1 MSTTHF
7 IEPLDV
13 LFLRGNKLFG
23 DAGSF
28 GESLIPPW
36 PSVAAGAIRSA
47 LAVHKGIDL
56 ARFARGEERD
66 PELGTPA
73 EPGPFTVTA
82 FHLARRHG
90 EGRVEPLFPL
100 PADLVVAE
108 GDRGD
113 TVVRR
118 LAPGALPGT
127 IASSYGLPLLP
138 VLAEPERGKP
148 VRGDWLTEAGW
159 RACLGGKTPAAD
171 KLVPAS
177 ELWALDTRV
186 GVGLDPA
193 RRRAAN
199 GRLFTVQGVA
209 FASQAA
215 RATADVGF
223 LVRVAGAVLPAGL
236 TLRLG
241 GDGRAALSWEVSFAW
256 PEPDYAAIAAARR
269 CRLIL
274 TSPAIFEHGWLPTGV
289 RWEEGSS
296 YRFDLHGVRGRLAA
310 AAVPRAAVVSGWDLA
325 QGRPKPARRVAPA
338 GAVYWLDELDATSEA
353 LRRLVEHGLWDEPRE
368 VSRSPAEGLPPADGH
383 RRSEGFNR
391 LSLGRW
397 S

>member
-1 MSTTHF
+1 
-7 IEPLDV
+7 
-13 LFLRGNKLFG
+13 
-23 DAGSF
+23 
-28 GESLIPPW
+28 
-36 PSVAAGAIRSA
+36 VAAGAIRSA

-56 ARFARGEERD
+56 ARFARGEARD

-90 EGRVEPLFPL
+90 EGRVEPLFAL

-108 GDRGD
+108 GDRGGIA
-113 TVVRR
+113 VRR
-118 LAPGALPGT
+118 LAPAALPAA
-127 IASSYGLPLLP
+127 IASSYGLPRLP

-148 VRGDWLTEAGW
+148 VRGYWLTEAGW
-159 RACLGGKTPAAD
+159 RACLAGKTPAAD
-171 KLVPAS
+171 YLVPAS

-186 GVGLDPA
+186 GVGIDPA
-193 RRRAAN
+193 RRCAAD

-209 FASQAA
+209 FARRAA
-215 RATADVGF
+215 QATADVGF
-223 LVRVAGAVLPAGL
+223 LVCLEGAALPAGL

-241 GDGRAALSWEVSFAW
+241 GDGRAALSGEVAFPW
-256 PEPDYAAIAAARR
+256 PEPDYDAIAAARR

-289 RWEEGSS
+289 RQEEMGG

-325 QGRPKPARRVAPA
+325 QERPKPARRVAPA
-338 GAVYWLDELDATSEA
+338 GTVYWLDDLDVTSEA

-368 VSRSPAEGLPPADGH
+368 VSRSPAAGHPPAAGH